1 MSDCDDLGAIS
12 SPIDLTVGE
21 LRGGI
26 KELPANPLRSTIAR
40 IKLSNDAMLDI
51 NVIIGVVIGFLIFWT
66 LFKVLKWAV
75 KTAIVIAL
83 VVIGVYFALNMIGFD
98 QINTAINTFLH

>member
-1 MSDCDDLGAIS
+1 MTNCDALGVTS
-12 SPIDLTVGE
+12 SPNDLTVGDYA
-21 LRGGI
+21 GGI
-26 KELPANPLRSTIAR
+26 KELPANTFRSTIAG